1 MRPVVPAA
9 LAAGLIL
16 ATAGCTINDTPD
28 RWTRHWHQTV
38 ELGRAESVRA
48 SIEMGAGA
56 LQIHSGTA
64 KLLDADFTYN
74 HEDWKPRIDYDGGS
88 FRGILTVRQPNNTH
102 SMGHVNYSWDLRFNE
117 GVPLDLRINCGA
129 GEGKLELGRL
139 NLRSLEVN
147 MGVGRIEA
155 DLRGRPK
162 RDYDVK
168 IDGGIGEAVVYLP
181 NTAGV
186 VADAQG
192 GIGGIDVQG
201 LHKSGDRWVNDIYE
215 RSRSD
220 APTIHVAVHGGI
232 GSIKLRA
239 D

>member
-1 MRPVVPAA
+1 MTRGA
-9 LAAGLIL
+9 LAVL
-16 ATAGCTINDTPD
+16 AVCLALVAVGCTIDDTRD
-28 RWTRHWHQTV
+28 RWTQHSRQSV
-38 ELGRAESVRA
+38 DLGRAD
-48 SIEMGAGA
+48 IELGAGELRIRGGA
-56 LQIHSGTA
+56 A

-74 HEDWKPRIDYDGGS
+74 HGDWKPEVIYDGGS
-88 FRGILTVRQPNNTH
+88 FRGMLTIKQPDH
-102 SMGHVNYSWDLRFNE
+102 VHHMGHVNYSWDLRFND

-139 NLRSLEVN
+139 NLRSLDVN

-181 NTAGV
+181 ATVAI
-186 VADAQG
+186 VADAKG
-192 GIGGIDVQG
+192 GIGGVDVQG
-201 LHKSGDRWVNDIYE
+201 LHKSGDRWVNDLYE
-215 RSRSD
+215 NGRNG
-220 APTIHVAVHGGI
+220 PTIHVAVNGGI
-232 GSIKLRA
+232 GSIRLRA

>member
-1 MRPVVPAA
+1 MTRGA
-9 LAAGLIL
+9 LAVL
-16 ATAGCTINDTPD
+16 AVCLALVAVGCTIDDTRD
-28 RWTRHWHQTV
+28 RWTQHSRQSV
-38 ELGRAESVRA
+38 DLGRAESVRA
-48 SIEMGAGA
+48 DIELGAGELHIRGGA
-56 LQIHSGTA
+56 A
-64 KLLDADFTYN
+64 KLLDAEFTYN
-74 HEDWKPRIDYDGGS
+74 RSDWKPEVIYDGGS
-88 FRGILTVRQPNNTH
+88 FRGMLTIKQPNH
-102 SMGHVNYSWDLRFNE
+102 VHHMGHVNYSWDLRFNDS
-117 GVPLDLRINCGA
+117 VPLDLRINCGA

-139 NLRSLEVN
+139 NLRSVDVN

-181 NTAGV
+181 ATVAI
-186 VADAQG
+186 VADAKG

-201 LHKSGDRWVNDIYE
+201 LHKSGDRWVNDLYE
-215 RSRSD
+215 NGRNG
-220 APTIHVAVHGGI
+220 PTIHVAVNGGI